1 MNMDWR
7 SRQFWMILG
16 YIGSAAWMLFV
27 LVHTGGDVED
37 PFFELIFVVPL
48 GTWIAGLVLARI
60 VKALRG
66 GSENPKSG

>member
-7 SRQFWMILG
+7 SRQFWMIVG

-27 LVHTGGDVED
+27 LAHTGGDVDD

-48 GTWIAGLVLARI
+48 TAWIVGLVLARI
-60 VKALRG
+60 IKALRER
-66 GSENPKSG
+66 SDNPGNS